1 MESVHFSH
9 PFDLDTE
16 THELDL
22 FAEEIGDSQ
31 RHDLPPNSFSTL
43 ACECDISTF
52 FCYGCGAAAELSQ
65 EATLQGAQGLQN
77 VDPVGNFKV
86 PLDWARGSMS
96 ASAKTDKVAE
106 VVQMLFRKG

>member
-1 MESVHFSH
+1 MASIHLSH
-9 PFDLDTE
+9 PFDLDTA
-16 THELDL
+16 TDELDL
-22 FAEEIGDSQ
+22 FAEEIGNSQ

-52 FCYGCGAAAELSQ
+52 FCYGCGAEAVASQ
-65 EATLQGAQGLQN
+65 EATVQGAQGLQGI
-77 VDPVGNFKV
+77 DPVGNFKV
-86 PLDWARGSMS
+86 PLDWARGKMS